1 MSGRVLYH
9 LDASDTIIYVSQKAT
24 PVRIPCVRPQSDMR
38 CYWLDRCDL
47 ESGSWHFTKGIVKHK
62 HFTGKQLMKAQIKV
76 RIDKMIGKRFRNKIH
91 SKTIWAFY
99 LAPHKM
105 F

>member
-1 MSGRVLYH
+1 MRRLQSPVMWLVH
-9 LDASDTIIYVSQKAT
+9 PLSIIHSEAAGV
-24 PVRIPCVRPQSDMR
+24 IPYSAVK
-38 CYWLDRCDL
+38 
-47 ESGSWHFTKGIVKHK
+47 GIGFTKSIVKHK
-62 HFTGKQLMKAQIKV
+62 HLTEKRIIKAQIKI
-76 RIDKMIGKRFRNKIH
+76 RTDRMIGKRFRNKIH